1 MASISSLGVGSG
13 LDLTTLLNNLRTAEN
28 QRLTPLKTQQDSF
41 KAQVNGV
48 SALKSALDK
57 LNTANN
63 ALAKSESF
71 GIVKGSI
78 DGITNTSITSTNKAF
93 TATTTSKAVA
103 GTYTVDVQHLA
114 QAHSITSAS
123 KTSATEALSAT
134 DTKLVITQDNG
145 KFPIPGTTTGQT
157 QKSLEIEIKAGETS
171 LNDVRD
177 AINKANGSVTASI
190 VKAKDNEYYLML
202 TAKNSGTESKI
213 SLNDSGSTLGTT
225 TEKVAAQNAVIVA
238 NGITIERQS
247 NTIED
252 ALEGVTLTL
261 QAKTEVDKP
270 ETLNVTQDITGMK
283 DAVKAWVDAYNAL
296 QDTITAQTKYTI
308 VKPGEDQNTTNGA
321 LIGDSTVREIQNKL
335 KQQLTALQSEGGEF
349 RILADLGI
357 TQNAKTG
364 KLEISDTKLDKAL
377 KEEPGK
383 VRDFF
388 VGDSDKTG
396 FATQTRTYMKS
407 LLDNIDGVI
416 KTKQDGLSSTI
427 KKLDTQYTRV
437 SNSIEETI
445 ARYQKQFTELDKSM
459 SSINSTSNQIASMF
473 SKL

>member
-28 QRLTPLKTQQDSF
+28 QRLTPIKTQQNSF
-41 KAQVNGV
+41 KAQVTGV

-78 DGITNTSITSTNKAF
+78 DGITNTSISGTNKAF
-93 TATTTSKAVA
+93 TATTGSKAA
-103 GTYTVDVQHLA
+103 PGTYSVEVQHLA
-114 QAHSITSAS
+114 QAHSITSAV
-123 KTSATEALSAT
+123 KTSATDALSET

-145 KFPIPGTTTGQT
+145 KFAVPGSTTGQT
-157 QKSLEIEIKAGETS
+157 QKSLEIDIKAGKTS

-177 AINKANGSVTASI
+177 AINKTNGTVTASI

-202 TAKNSGTESKI
+202 TAKNSGTDSKMTI
-213 SLNDSGSTLGTT
+213 SDSDGLLGTT
-225 TEKVAAQNAVIVA
+225 VEKVAAQNSVIVA

-270 ETLNVTQDITGMK
+270 ETLSVTQDITGMK

-296 QDTITAQTKYTI
+296 QDTIIAQTKYTP
-308 VKPGEDQNTTNGA
+308 VKSGEDQNTSNGA
-321 LIGDSTVREIQNKL
+321 LLGDSTVREIQNKL
-335 KQQLTALQSEGGEF
+335 KQQLTTLQPEGGEF

-383 VRDFF
+383 VRAFF
-388 VGDSDKTG
+388 TGDSDETG

-416 KTKQDGLSSTI
+416 KTKQDGLDSTI
-427 KKLDTQYTRV
+427 KKLDTQLTRV
-437 SNSIEETI
+437 TNSIEETI
-445 ARYQKQFTELDKSM
+445 ARYQKQFTNLDKAMSDM
-459 SSINSTSNQIASMF
+459 SSTTSRLTSMF